1 MRTRI
6 SKSLLAA
13 SSHTVAEASFEVAL
27 GQRFEARVA
36 NGVESHRSR
45 RRQGWSSPRCCEIKE
60 KKKRERLAPPYFS
73 SNPGFAF
80 LNSGFHTET
89 SVAGTPKDK
98 SGLAG
103 DHEAAG

>member
-13 SSHTVAEASFEVAL
+13 SSHTVAAASFEVAL

-36 NGVESHRSR
+36 NGVESHPS
-45 RRQGWSSPRCCEIKE
+45 QKANVGHPRCGEL
-60 KKKRERLAPPYFS
+60 KKKRERQAPPYFS

-80 LNSGFHTET
+80 LNSGFNTET
-89 SVAGTPKDK
+89 SVAGTPKDQ
-98 SGLAG
+98 SGLPG
-103 DHEAAG
+103 DHEHAG